1 MNGERTLQTISPLQQ
16 HAHGLRHAF
25 NGVIFA
31 LVIFAVLLGA
41 TTGWMRYTKKR
52 TSGIKDAA
60 QQTMGGLMP
69 EVTLA
74 AALAPI
80 GVRQRFICPQCGS
93 YCVTST
99 GSPMCPFCKQPMVP
113 EVPGIVAAAG
123 VATAD
128 VATVGTTSIVPIQA
142 GVKAAHANRGVCA
155 NCHLVV
161 RTANTGLAPMIEVG
175 MDRPHRNRG
184 TCTTCHS
191 VMKAKG
197 IGPVP
202 TITADAVPPHPDR
215 GLCANCHIITN
226 LKAAVLNAVALI
238 PAAAR
243 ASPAVAA
250 APAPT
255 GTPGT
260 TAAPSVPTG
269 AVKPILLKPF
279 GMEVCTANGGGAKV
293 TGVMGNSNASKAGLA
308 VGDIIVELDGK
319 KATDADGLMRLVSV
333 AAPEASVQLRVVR
346 NAKLHK
352 VAILVGEGEMEGATP
367 IPMRK

>member
-60 QQTMGGLMP
+60 QQTMGGFVA
-69 EVTLA
+69 EVTLTA
-74 AALAPI
+74 ASAPI

-202 TITADAVPPHPDR
+202 TI
-215 GLCANCHIITN
+215 N
-226 LKAAVLNAVALI
+226 AAALI

-293 TGVMGNSNASKAGLA
+293 TGIMGNSNASKAGLA

-352 VAILVGEGEMEGATP
+352 VAILVGEGQMEGATP

>member
-1 MNGERTLQTISPLQQ
+1 
-16 HAHGLRHAF
+16 
-25 NGVIFA
+25 
-31 LVIFAVLLGA
+31 
-41 TTGWMRYTKKR
+41 
-52 TSGIKDAA
+52 
-60 QQTMGGLMP
+60 
-69 EVTLA
+69 
-74 AALAPI
+74 
-80 GVRQRFICPQCGS
+80 
-93 YCVTST
+93 
-99 GSPMCPFCKQPMVP
+99 
-113 EVPGIVAAAG
+113 
-123 VATAD
+123 
-128 VATVGTTSIVPIQA
+128 
-142 GVKAAHANRGVCA
+142 
-155 NCHLVV
+155 
-161 RTANTGLAPMIEVG
+161 
-175 MDRPHRNRG
+175 
-184 TCTTCHS
+184 
-191 VMKAKG
+191 MKAKG

-202 TITADAVPPHPDR
+202 TI
-215 GLCANCHIITN
+215 N
-226 LKAAVLNAVALI
+226 AAALI

-293 TGVMGNSNASKAGLA
+293 TGIMGNSNASKAGLA

-352 VAILVGEGEMEGATP
+352 VAILVGEGQMEGATP